1 MLSGLLIKTAVVLG
15 AAALG
20 VEYGRRHPDTPW
32 LDLLHTLQSSA
43 GNMRAKAVSW
53 RARKQEPEEEAGKPT
68 EWPPADQP
76 TASGPVDAEPPAP
89 AAEAAE
95 NDAQRLGQ
103 AEPQSCVGQT
113 V

>member
-32 LDLLHTLQSSA
+32 LDLLHMLQRSA
-43 GNMRAKAVSW
+43 GNMKAKAVSW
-53 RARKQEPEEEAGKPT
+53 RAQKQEPE
-68 EWPPADQP
+68 
-76 TASGPVDAEPPAP
+76 AP
-89 AAEAAE
+89 A
-95 NDAQRLGQ
+95 NGAQQPGQ
-103 AEPQSCVGQT
+103 AAPQSYAGQT